1 MSLEISSG
9 RSPILISG
17 IIIISLAFVGA
28 VVSAT
33 AYFFYDKYQ
42 EEKLFKLANNTFYA
56 TGLLILLASGLLLY
70 NILAHNFQLNYV
82 YSYSSRS
89 LSPFYLFSTFWAG
102 QEGTFLLWLL
112 YGTVF
117 GLILIKTVARKN
129 PLILFFHM
137 LVQGFILLILLKKNP
152 FAMIWQVY
160 QDVPFGFIPADGS
173 GLNPLLQNPWMVI
186 HPPTLFLGYSS
197 TMVLFAF
204 ALNAMVKKQFRN
216 WVQYVRSW
224 VVFAVLILGTGI
236 ILGGYWAYATLGWG
250 GYWGW
255 DPVENSSLVPWL
267 LSIVLLH
274 GVIIQNRLGGL
285 VKTNLTLAGLT
296 FITVLWGSFL
306 TRSGVLS
313 DFSVHSFAESDLN
326 YYLIAFVGLFAFL
339 FLYYFVKSWRYIE
352 SQRFSESLFSRET
365 FIFLGMMIVLF
376 TAIVVLLGTS
386 SPIFTTFFTDP
397 TSVAPVFYNSIGVPI
412 AILILFSVALSPVLA
427 WQVSNFMDK
436 TLIINSLIISI
447 LATVIGFVLG
457 ITQPASIIMFF
468 LAVLSILI
476 NGVVG
481 IRFLRKNVKRAGG
494 FLAHVG
500 LALMFIGIIT
510 SSMYDRSEKITLPL
524 GEFQKSSLGYELKFL
539 GFVKMPDG
547 KDRAKVLVKTDY
559 GTYEAY
565 PRFYF
570 STFTNSYM
578 ASPDVKMQLTRDI
591 YISPISFV
599 PGQNAKR
606 REITLKKGGEY
617 SSANLRIKFE
627 KFEVS
632 MGADKPTVKALLSV
646 ELRDNNY
653 RKQYFI
659 KPAIWMVNG
668 KMEAESVRIPES
680 DYQVK
685 IKSVDAEAGT
695 VKLELINLNAADF
708 KAKDL
713 LAVEI
718 SEKPLINIL
727 WFGTF
732 IMMGGLFLTLFYR
745 AKEKFSI

>member
-1 MSLEISSG
+1 M
-9 RSPILISG
+9 ISG

-33 AYFFYDKYQ
+33 AYFYYDKYR

-70 NILAHNFQLNYV
+70 NILTHNFQLNYV

-89 LSPFYLFSTFWAG
+89 LNAFYLFSTFWAG
-102 QEGTFLLWLL
+102 QEGTFLLWLIF
-112 YGTVF
+112 GTVF

-129 PLILFFHM
+129 PLILFFHV

-152 FAMIWQVY
+152 FAMIWHVY
-160 QDVPFGFIPADGS
+160 QDAPVGFMPADGT

-204 ALNAMVKKQFRN
+204 AMNAMVKKQFQS
-216 WVQYVRSW
+216 WVQYARSW
-224 VVFAVLILGTGI
+224 VVFTVLILGAGI

-285 VKTNLTLAGLT
+285 VKTNLALAGMT

-326 YYLIAFVGLFAFL
+326 YYLIAFVGLFFFL
-339 FLYYFVKSWRYIE
+339 FLYYFVKSWKHIE
-352 SQRFSESLFSRET
+352 SPKFSESIFSRET

-386 SPIFTTFFTDP
+386 SPIISTFFTDP

-427 WQVSNFMDK
+427 WQVSNLMDR
-436 TLIINSLIISI
+436 TLIINSLIISV
-447 LATVIGFVLG
+447 LATVIGIALG
-457 ITQPASIIMFF
+457 ITQPVSIIMFF

-481 IRFLRKNVKRAGG
+481 VRFLRKNVKRAGG

-524 GEFQKSSLGYELKFL
+524 GEFQKTSLGYELKFL

-570 STFTNSYM
+570 STYTNSYM
-578 ASPDVKMQLTRDI
+578 ASPDVKMQLTKDI

-599 PGQNAKR
+599 PGKNAKQK
-606 REITLKKGGEY
+606 EITLKKGAEY
-617 SSANLRIKFE
+617 SSANLKIKFE

-653 RKQYFI
+653 QKQYSI

-695 VKLELINLNAADF
+695 VKLELMNLNAADF
-708 KAKDL
+708 KAKDIL
-713 LAVEI
+713 SVEI

-732 IMMGGLFLTLFYR
+732 IMMGGLFLTLFFR